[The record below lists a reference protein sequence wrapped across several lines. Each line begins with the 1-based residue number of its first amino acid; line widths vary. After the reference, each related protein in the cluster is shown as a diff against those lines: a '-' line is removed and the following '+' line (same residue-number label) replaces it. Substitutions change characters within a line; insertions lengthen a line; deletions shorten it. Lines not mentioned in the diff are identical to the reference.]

1 MKIKP
6 IIVWRRYIQQ
16 KQVQS
21 QLLETQTKLEDL
33 ENISKRKVDEDI
45 AVMNMKA
52 ESREKQRKM
61 EGKQVWKEESQKQ
74 SGGS

>member
-1 MKIKP
+1 M
-6 IIVWRRYIQQ
+6 
-16 KQVQS
+16 
-21 QLLETQTKLEDL
+21 ETQTKLEDL

-52 ESREKQRKM
+52 ESREKQRKVG
-61 EGKQVWKEESQKQ
+61 EKQVRKEESQKQ